1 MYRVTFPESPIVYSI
16 FGVQY
21 VGDKPNE
28 NKQILIDTFDKLIHS
43 SPAKKIENLEEDTL
57 SEGKSRIW
65 LAYWISASS
74 YESWWQT
81 PDVVNLWA
89 TLPADAGMWREILT
103 VPKGRLQQAVTQ
115 QTNEGLV
122 SVGKD
127 MVPYTDK
134 TGYWGCYR
142 DRYTD
147 ATPENRMD
155 SPLKTIPEAQASSL
169 AIRPGRV
176 RMAALPDNLSFV
188 VEGQDHSSV
197 PQTEKDHW
205 FENFDAPVTKWIN
218 HLTGPAG
225 HDAGM
230 LKARVCYAPSSGQ
243 YRDALPKALNYN
255 RKIQLFYF
263 LDHGYMER
271 SGKKERG
278 HVDLRTNFMKSYC
291 PAGIMGQVGKLLL
304 WVETCIL
311 KGNEME
317 CEYVGCWE
325 GTGFLAYDQHKAF
338 RSADAAKSSKW
349 FGIF

>member
-1 MYRVTFPESPIVYSI
+1 MYRVTFPESPIVCSK
-16 FGVQY
+16 FGVHY
-21 VGDKPNE
+21 LGGNPNE

-57 SEGKSRIW
+57 TEGKSRIW

-74 YESWWQT
+74 YQSWWQN
-81 PDVVNLWA
+81 PDVVNLRA
-89 TLPADAGMWREILT
+89 ALPADAGMWREILT
-103 VPKGRLQQAVTQ
+103 VPKGSKGAASTS
-115 QTNEGLV
+115 GHA
-122 SVGKD
+122 
-127 MVPYTDK
+127 TDRRGFNK

-142 DRYTD
+142 DRYID

-155 SPLKTIPEAQASSL
+155 SPLTTIPEAQASSL
-169 AIRPGRV
+169 AIRPDRV
-176 RMAALPDNLSFV
+176 RMAAIPDNLSFV

-205 FENFDAPVTKWIN
+205 FANFDAPVTKWIN
-218 HLTGPAG
+218 HLTGPAVTTR
-225 HDAGM
+225 AW
-230 LKARVCYAPSSGQ
+230 
-243 YRDALPKALNYN
+243 NYN

-263 LDHGYMER
+263 LDHGHMER

-291 PAGIMGQVGKLLL
+291 PAGVMGQVGKLLL
-304 WVETCIL
+304 WVKTCIL

-317 CEYVGCWE
+317 CEYIGYWE
-325 GTGFLAYDQHKAF
+325 GTGFLTHDQHEAF
-338 RSADAAKSSKW
+338 RSTDAAKSSKW